1 MLFAFRFRIRFSLH
15 NRVSVEYTS
24 LTRIFIRNASCR
36 KYVSITEEIVGTTNW
51 ILYFLGWQYITQL
64 VPIMDSYSLLV
75 YRSKLITYR
84 DSQITFTI
92 SIPVGGIKLVRT

>member
-1 MLFAFRFRIRFSLH
+1 MPCIQPTKNLFINKIQSTDVGCRLFAFRFRIRFSLH

-64 VPIMDSYSLLV
+64 VPIMDNIIL
-75 YRSKLITYR
+75 
-84 DSQITFTI
+84 
-92 SIPVGGIKLVRT
+92 